1 MIYFSHQKD
10 ELNKEPK
17 TEQAV
22 VWRVGGYGSS
32 FLFMGKLNN
41 FSVFRFLNCKMGI
54 IPASLSQGASLIA
67 QLVKNPPAMWEA
79 GFNPWVGKIPWRRE
93 RLPTPVFWPGEF
105 HGLYS
110 LWGHKELDMTEWL
123 NWTELGGNYVIPI
136 WYFLGF
142 PCDSAGKESACNVE
156 DLLEKE
162 YATHSSIL
170 GLPLWLSW

>member
-1 MIYFSHQKD
+1 MYLMIYFSHQKD

-17 TEQAV
+17 TEEAV

-54 IPASLSQGASLIA
+54 IPASLSQRASLIA
-67 QLVKNPPAMWEA
+67 QLVKNPPAMREA

-105 HGLYS
+105 HGLYNP
-110 LWGHKELDMTEWL
+110 WG
-123 NWTELGGNYVIPI
+123 
-136 WYFLGF
+136 
-142 PCDSAGKESACNVE
+142 CKESDTTE
-156 DLLEKE
+156 Q
-162 YATHSSIL
+162 
-170 GLPLWLSW
+170 LSLSLARGCHEVQVKSLTICLAK